1 MFAPGY
7 YRLISWSW
15 SPCVCWLRCAR
26 WLPGDQHQAPGPV
39 LRACQPHHYNII
51 TPVHWSPSTRHPVIT
66 TWRIDMKNNLPR
78 MLANDT
84 HLSSLSLQCQ
94 WRSPLPSNV
103 DQIVGDQVTVRPVIR
118 GSMLGNDLSRGCNDL
133 LRLCCNVMCNVL
145 CVTCDRTRYN
155 VRDIVTLI
163 PKSQLTSHKAHG

>member
-1 MFAPGY
+1 MKKDLLGFEFHSHSSLPTKY
-7 YRLISWSW
+7 LNFYSDSRKSLRQNPHKSYKWYCQFHVCSWLLSADQLVVI
-15 SPCVCWLRCAR
+15 PLCWLRCAR

-39 LRACQPHHYNII
+39 LRACRPHHYNII

-94 WRSPLPSNV
+94 WRSPLPLKYWSNCRWP
-103 DQIVGDQVTVRPVIR
+103 GDR
-118 GSMLGNDLSRGCNDL
+118 
-133 LRLCCNVMCNVL
+133 
-145 CVTCDRTRYN
+145 VTCAQGLS
-155 VRDIVTLI
+155 V
-163 PKSQLTSHKAHG
+163 G